1 MGKIKENLENIEQ
14 KITLACKSSGRERSE
29 VTLVAVSKN
38 NPVEKIKEAYDCG
51 VRVFG
56 ENRVQELMAKI
67 DLLPDD
73 IEWHMIGN
81 LQRNKV
87 KYIVGRVSLIHSVD
101 SLKLAAEISKE
112 AVKRGCVQDIL
123 IEVNI
128 AGEESKHG
136 VSPEKVADLVR
147 DIIILPGLRLQGL
160 MTMAP
165 FVTDGEENRPYFV
178 KLRQLSVDITKK
190 NIDNT
195 NIINK
200 TDMKILSMGMSGDF
214 VPAIEEGAGLVR
226 IGTSV
231 FG

>member
-1 MGKIKENLENIEQ
+1 MGIKENLDIIEE
-14 KITLACKSSGRERSE
+14 KITRACASRGRERSE

-56 ENRVQELMAKI
+56 ENRVQELISKI

-101 SLKLAAEISKE
+101 SLKLASEISKE

-123 IEVNI
+123 LEVNI

-147 DIIILPGLRLQGL
+147 DISILPGLRLKGL

-165 FVTDGEENRPYFV
+165 FVMDGEENRPYFV

-200 TDMKILSMGMSGDF
+200 IDLKILSMGMSGDF
-214 VPAIEEGAGLVR
+214 KPAIEEGANLVR